1 METAAV
7 TSQTSTGVP
16 GGSRTAQALS
26 GEDFFKLLIAQLSN
40 QDPLEPTSNEEL
52 LSQIASIRDIELSTA
67 LVESLSSLTDQ
78 QRYGSAASLIG
89 RYVTGLA
96 NPDDPTAA
104 RVEGVVVGVRYTAE
118 GQPVLQL
125 DGGGELSLDRV
136 ETVTATEQAAA
147 ALIGKMVTGID
158 TSDPNAPTITE
169 GLVTGV
175 RTEADGGI
183 VLELD
188 TGEVLELGD
197 VATARDVDLFSDD
210 MRSSV

>member
-7 TSQTSTGVP
+7 TSQASTGVL
-16 GGSRTAQALS
+16 GGSRTARALS

-40 QDPLEPTSNEEL
+40 QDPFEPTSNAEL
-52 LSQIASIRDIELSTA
+52 LNQIASIRDIELSTTLA
-67 LVESLSSLTDQ
+67 ESLKSLTDQ
-78 QRYGSAASLIG
+78 QRYGAAASLIG
-89 RYVTGLA
+89 RYVTGSA
-96 NPDDPTAA
+96 NPGDPSAA
-104 RVEGVVVGVRYTAE
+104 SIEGVVVGVRYTAD

-125 DGGGELSLDRV
+125 DGGGELPLERV

-158 TSDPNAPTITE
+158 TSDPNAMTITE

-175 RTEADGGI
+175 RTESDGTI

-188 TGEVLELGD
+188 TGEMLELGD
-197 VATARDVDLFSDD
+197 VATARDVDLFPDD